1 MSLPACIL
9 GAGSWGT
16 TLAVLLAR
24 AGRPVRLWGRSAQ
37 TLDEIRILGE
47 NRTYL
52 PGITMPEGVSPEPD
66 LARAVDGVSAIVY
79 AVPSQ
84 AVRDVARQVAQT
96 GVTPAL
102 HLSAAKGIELNTL
115 MRMSEVLADELPAEA
130 VESIAALCGP
140 TLAREVGLGMP
151 SAAVAA
157 SANETAS
164 RLAQDL
170 LMSDTFRVYTNSDL
184 PGVELASA
192 LKNIVAIAAG
202 ISDGLGYGDNT
213 RGALI
218 TRGLAELVRM
228 ATALGGRRETFAGLA
243 GLGDL
248 VTTCTSGHSRN
259 HHVGVEIAH
268 GKPLSEIQEEMV
280 MVAEGVQTSRAARDL
295 ALRHRVEMPIAAEV
309 YDVLF
314 EGKDA
319 REAIRDLMLRRPR
332 AEVWR

>member
-1 MSLPACIL
+1 MSLSVCIL

-24 AGRPVRLWGRSAQ
+24 AGRDVRLWGRSSQ

-52 PGITMPEGVSPEPD
+52 PGVTLPERISAMGE
-66 LARAVDGVSAIVY
+66 LEAAVDGIGAIIY

-84 AVRDVARQVAQT
+84 GLREIARRVGASSAA
-96 GVTPAL
+96 PEL
-102 HLSAAKGIELNTL
+102 HLSVAKGIELRTL
-115 MRMSEVLADELPAEA
+115 MRMTEVLADELREGAGGR
-130 VESIAALCGP
+130 IAALCGP
-140 TLAREVGLGMP
+140 TLAREVAIGMP

-157 SANETAS
+157 AAEEAPA

-170 LMSDTFRVYTNSDL
+170 LMTDTFRVYTNSDVA
-184 PGVELASA
+184 GVELASA
-192 LKNIVAIAAG
+192 LKNVVAIAAG

-218 TRGLAELVRM
+218 TRGLAEMVRM
-228 ATALGGRRETFAGLA
+228 ATVLGGRRETFAGLA

-248 VTTCTSGHSRN
+248 VTTCSSGHSRN
-259 HHVGVEIAH
+259 HQVGVEIAR
-268 GKPLSEIQEEMV
+268 GRALAEILEEMV
-280 MVAEGVQTSRAARDL
+280 MVAEGVETTRAVREL
-295 ALRHRVEMPIAAEV
+295 AVRHRVDMPIATEV
-309 YDVLF
+309 HEVLF
-314 EGKDA
+314 ESKDP